1 MKEVIKKLYQVQKE
15 ISNLPANASNPFYKS
30 KYVPLNEIID
40 YIRPKLNTHGLV
52 LIQSGSIVMD
62 GYFTIETKIYDSESG
77 ESIGN
82 IISMPAIADAQKM
95 SAAMTYGKRT
105 GLSAFFNIVADA
117 DDDGNSLADKP
128 KTEKHKDT
136 KPKENIQTGPSI
148 NFQTIAAKTEK
159 MNVAELD
166 IYEAD
171 IKKNISNMTAGQK
184 TWIETHFRTRKGA
197 INQDSFDNLNPVEG
211 MFGGKEWIF
220 MMYQ

>member
-117 DDDGNSLADKP
+117 DDDGNSLAEKP
-128 KTEKHKDT
+128 KTDDKQYYAGKLDFNDV
-136 KPKENIQTGPSI
+136 KKQAEN
-148 NFQTIAAKTEK
+148 
-159 MNVAELD
+159 M
-166 IYEAD
+166 
-171 IKKNISNMTAGQK
+171 NISELNDFSRKLHETYPNISENQK
-184 TWIETHFRTRKGA
+184 SALRKIFGSLRSA
-197 INQDSFDNLNPVEG
+197 INQDGFDNQNPVEG
-211 MFGGKEWIF
+211 MFGGNE
-220 MMYQ
+220 

>member
-117 DDDGNSLADKP
+117 DDDGNSLAEKP
-128 KTEKHKDT
+128 KTDDKQYYAGKLDFNDV
-136 KPKENIQTGPSI
+136 KKQAEN
-148 NFQTIAAKTEK
+148 
-159 MNVAELD
+159 M
-166 IYEAD
+166 
-171 IKKNISNMTAGQK
+171 NISELNDFSRKLHETYPNISENQK
-184 TWIETHFRTRKGA
+184 GALRKIFGSLRSA
-197 INQDSFDNLNPVEG
+197 INQDGFDNQNPVEG
-211 MFGGKEWIF
+211 MFGGNE
-220 MMYQ
+220 